1 MAIQTKF
8 MLTIGCLLLTD
19 TNAEP
24 EISNYLFMHISL
36 GLGYGRGMLVMD
48 MNILI
53 DIDMTGSLTYHQTVM
68 D

>member
-1 MAIQTKF
+1 MHNDHPNKIHAN
-8 MLTIGCLLLTD
+8 D

-24 EISNYLFMHISL
+24 EISNYLFIHISL

-53 DIDMTGSLTYHQTVM
+53 DIDMTGSLTWH
-68 D
+68 

>member
-1 MAIQTKF
+1 MTIQTKF
-8 MLTIGCLLLTD
+8 MLTIGCHLHND

-24 EISNYLFMHISL
+24 EISNYLFIHISL

-53 DIDMTGSLTYHQTVM
+53 DIDMTGSLTWH
-68 D
+68 